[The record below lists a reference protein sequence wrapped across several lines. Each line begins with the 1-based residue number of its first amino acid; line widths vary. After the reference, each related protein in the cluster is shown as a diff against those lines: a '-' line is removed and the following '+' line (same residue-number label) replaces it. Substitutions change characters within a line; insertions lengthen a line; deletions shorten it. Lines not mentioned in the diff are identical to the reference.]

1 MNGNPFDL
9 NDDDA
14 YRRWRDRKLEN
25 HPTSIEELIV
35 EVKDPRQLTPA
46 EREALAERIA
56 RANMAIYAGTT
67 GEDPDKE
74 IVRRLGLQFGL
85 ERLDHN
91 MCADNDA
98 ISSLEQA
105 DTEPRTG
112 YIPYTNR
119 PIAWHTDGYY
129 NDLDRQ
135 ILGLLLHC
143 VRPAREGGMNQ
154 LLDHEIAY
162 ILLRDENPD
171 YIRAFQHPEAMS
183 IPPNVVDGKELRGWS
198 TGPVFMT
205 APDGSLHMR
214 YTHRKR
220 NIRWRDDETTR
231 AAVAF
236 LGTIM
241 SPENPYCFEGTLQPG
256 QGLICNNVLH
266 TRTGFEEGS
275 PRLLYRGRYFDRIR
289 LAA

>member
-1 MNGNPFDL
+1 MSNPFDL
-9 NDDDA
+9 EDDES
-14 YRRWRDRKLEN
+14 YQRWRDRKLADYPASLED
-25 HPTSIEELIV
+25 IV
-35 EVKDPRQLTPA
+35 VEIGDPRSLTQAEHDQLGRVLKKT
-46 EREALAERIA
+46 
-56 RANMAIYAGTT
+56 NMAIYAGST
-67 GEDPDKE
+67 GDDPDKE
-74 IVRRLGLQFGL
+74 IVRLLGLQFGL

-105 DTEPRTG
+105 DKEPRTG

-129 NDLDRQ
+129 NDLDHQ

-143 VRPAREGGMNQ
+143 VRPATEGGMNQ
-154 LLDHEIAY
+154 LIDHEIAY

-183 IPPNVVDGKELRGWS
+183 IPPNVVEGEELRGWS
-198 TGPVFMT
+198 HGPVFMT

-231 AAVAF
+231 QAVAF
-236 LGTIM
+236 LGSLM
-241 SPENPYCFEGTLQPG
+241 DAGNPYCFAGTLQSG
-256 QGLICNNVLH
+256 MGLICNNVLH
-266 TRTGFEEGS
+266 TRTGFEKNS
-275 PRLLYRGRYFDRIR
+275 QRLLYRGRYFDRIR
-289 LAA
+289 LGT

>member
-1 MNGNPFDL
+1 MSNPFDL
-9 NDDDA
+9 DDNEA
-14 YRRWRDRKLEN
+14 YQRWREQKLEDY
-25 HPTSIEELIV
+25 PTSLEQLVV
-35 EVKDPRQLTPA
+35 EIDDPRQLTPA
-46 EREALAERIA
+46 EHEALAQRIA
-56 RANMAIYAGTT
+56 KTNMAIYASGT

-91 MCADNDA
+91 MCADDDA

-143 VRPAREGGMNQ
+143 VRPAAEGGMNQ

-162 ILLRDENPD
+162 IQLRDENPD
-171 YIRAFQHPEAMS
+171 YIRAFEHPEAMS
-183 IPPNVVDGKELRGWS
+183 IPPNVVDGEELRGWS
-198 TGPVFMT
+198 SGPVFMT
-205 APDGSLHMR
+205 LDDGSLHMR

-231 AAVAF
+231 EAVAF
-236 LGTIM
+236 LGSIM
-241 SPENPYCFEGTLQPG
+241 NADNPYYFEGTLDSG

-266 TRTGFEEGS
+266 TRTGFEENS
-275 PRLLYRGRYFDRIR
+275 RRLLYRGRYFDRIR
-289 LAA
+289 LED

>member
-1 MNGNPFDL
+1 MSNPFDL
-9 NDDDA
+9 NDDEA
-14 YRRWRDRKLEN
+14 YRRWRERKLEN
-25 HPTSIEELIV
+25 HPTTIEELVV
-35 EVKDPRQLTPA
+35 EVEDPRHLTRA
-46 EREALAERIA
+46 EHQALAERIA
-56 RANMAIYAGTT
+56 RANMAIYASAT
-67 GEDPDKE
+67 GEEPDKE
-74 IVRRLGLQFGL
+74 IVRGLGRQFGL

-91 MCADNDA
+91 MCADDDA

-129 NDLDRQ
+129 NELDRQ
-135 ILGLLLHC
+135 ILGLILHC
-143 VRPAREGGMNQ
+143 VRPAAEGGANQ

-171 YIRAFQHPEAMS
+171 YIRALQHPEAMC
-183 IPPNVVDGKELRGWS
+183 IPPNVVDGEELRGWS
-198 TGPVFMT
+198 CGPVFMT

-231 AAVAF
+231 QAVAF
-236 LGTIM
+236 LGSLLTVD
-241 SPENPYCFEGTLQPG
+241 NPYCFEGRLESG

-266 TRTGFEEGS
+266 TRSAFEENS
-275 PRLLYRGRYFDRIR
+275 RRLLYRGRYFDRIR
-289 LAA
+289 G